1 VSLITKTKLGLSA
14 CRVAIR
20 VPTYVE
26 QRPDRLDD
34 YHVTDYFVHVVDKD
48 TTNWMDFN
56 AMLAKEI
63 VHGKDQALK
72 VTFFN
77 KTKDETVPIDSN
89 SALLEA
95 FHVYWESRRLPLTIE
110 VVDTGPR
117 LVQSMPDKEERKK
130 VDIGFK
136 LLPPI
141 CKRATGRPRKRTLVG
156 VIEGGSSS
164 KSKRRCKRCGGF
176 GHLQKTCN
184 ETFVDPDAPPPAS
197 PKKRRTYKPKV
208 VEIIET
214 TDDPSK
220 SKKRKASSKGKQLKK
235 KKATP
240 AEPTLP
246 KQAMQYVITPYIS

>member
-1 VSLITKTKLGLSA
+1 V
-14 CRVAIR
+14 
-20 VPTYVE
+20 
-26 QRPDRLDD
+26 LDD
-34 YHVTDYFVHVVDKD
+34 YHVTDYFVRVVDKD
-48 TTNWMDFN
+48 TTSWMDFN

-72 VTFFN
+72 VTFFD
-77 KTKDETVPIDSN
+77 KTKDETMPIDSH

-95 FHVYWESRRLPLTIE
+95 FHVYWESRRLPLTVE
-110 VVDTGPR
+110 VVDTRPH

-130 VDIGFK
+130 VDTGFK
-136 LLPPI
+136 VLPPI

-156 VIEGGSSS
+156 VVEGGSSS
-164 KSKRRCKRCGGF
+164 KGKRRCKRCGGF

-184 ETFVDPDAPPPAS
+184 ETFVDPDALPPAP
-197 PKKRRTYKPKV
+197 PKKRTYKPKV

-220 SKKRKASSKGKQLKK
+220 SKKRKASSKGKQPKKK

-240 AEPTLP
+240 AEPTPP
-246 KQAMQYVITPYIS
+246 KQAMQYVIMLYIS